1 MEAELL
7 RDIKEVVER
16 GNLDTLQTFYD
27 YLQKTHEDEDVDW
40 PYILQKTY
48 LHACLKKRRDMVDWL
63 GSLFEQMDPINRI
76 AYRHT
81 LNYGKVL
88 INKWVVIARINT
100 IGCSLIIS
108 YNEFGEN
115 WKGLRIIK

>member
-63 GSLFEQMDPINRI
+63 ASLFEQMDPINRI

-81 LNYGKVL
+81 LSSGKVL
-88 INKWVVIARINT
+88 INK
-100 IGCSLIIS
+100 
-108 YNEFGEN
+108 
-115 WKGLRIIK
+115 

>member
-63 GSLFEQMDPINRI
+63 TSLCEQMDPIYRI

-88 INKWVVIARINT
+88 INK
-100 IGCSLIIS
+100 
-108 YNEFGEN
+108 
-115 WKGLRIIK
+115 